1 MEELWKLD
9 TDALKLMYDQHQ
21 KELKE
26 ALLEGI
32 DWKEVQDKRKLVTEL
47 CIILYNR
54 TISTNPAEFNTR
66 SSTEIKKPL

>member
-26 ALLEGI
+26 ALLEGT

-47 CIILYNR
+47 SIILYHR

-66 SSTEIKKPL
+66 SSTEIKKPQ